1 LQVVL
6 APSAK
11 AELAEIWCYIAIDS
25 SHNTADRTIERIA
38 EGLERLA
45 LFPLTGRPRDELSP
59 GLRSYFIRPR
69 HTVFY
74 RVKGEHLEVAQI
86 LHHARDLS
94 RFFPDS

>member
-6 APSAK
+6 APAAR
-11 AELAEIWCYIAIDS
+11 AELVEIWTYIAAES
-25 SHNTADRTIERIA
+25 SPGVADRAMERIA
-38 EGLERLA
+38 AGLDRLS

-69 HTVFY
+69 HTLFY
-74 RVKGEHLEVAQI
+74 RLKGEHLEVAHI

-94 RFFPDS
+94 RFFPDE